1 MGFIDSYKH
10 LEQICGD
17 SLRDSRRVS
26 AYIDEMKNKPSGS
39 HLVKGWDNDL
49 KQLEHYRWVRNR
61 IAHDPGCSEENM
73 CKAGD
78 ALWLDNFYAR
88 IMNQTDP
95 LALYYRAMRLRA
107 ARKPPRAAAA
117 PHPSHTVAPRSS
129 YAYDAAPQDCSH
141 PQKSADSG
149 KSSHRVAKFL
159 IGLACV
165 LTVAAVIFVVCKVAD

>member
-39 HLVKGWDNDL
+39 YLVKGWDDDL

-61 IAHDPGCSEENM
+61 IAHDPGCSEENI

-78 ALWLDNFYAR
+78 ALWLDDFYAR

-117 PHPSHTVAPRSS
+117 QPSYT
-129 YAYDAAPQDCSH
+129 YNTAPQDCSH

-149 KSSHRVAKFL
+149 RTSHKISKLL
-159 IGLACV
+159 IGFACTLA
-165 LTVAAVIFVVCKVAD
+165 VAAMVFVVCKVLG

>member
-39 HLVKGWDNDL
+39 YLVKGWDNDL

-73 CKAGD
+73 CKADD
-78 ALWLDNFYAR
+78 ALWLDNFYSR
-88 IMNQTDP
+88 IMNQSDP
-95 LALYYRAMRLRA
+95 LALYYRAIHLRA
-107 ARKPPRAAAA
+107 TRKPPRTAAAQ
-117 PHPSHTVAPRSS
+117 PSYTYNTV
-129 YAYDAAPQDCSH
+129 PQDRSY
-141 PQKSADSG
+141 PQKSAAPG
-149 KSSHRVAKFL
+149 KLSHKIAKLL
-159 IGLACV
+159 IGFACTLA
-165 LTVAAVIFVVCKVAD
+165 VAAMVLVVCKVLG